1 MRMRRHHYQQEEDT
15 GIDLTPMLD
24 VVFIMLIF
32 FIVTSSFIKE
42 SGVEVQRP
50 QADTAS
56 TQDKGNILIAVTADG
71 QVWIDKQAVDVQRPR
86 PCRADAG
93 GSARGRGGCPG
104 RPGCPHRPCGAGD
117 GPGAPGRR
125 AGRGAGCQHGVA
137 LMQPRL
143 VRFSLAFVAAC
154 VVALLLFALMLSMV
168 NPPRS
173 KIQEDP
179 LAIANFVRM
188 DGRNE
193 DSATRTRQQ
202 APQPPQPKT
211 PQPPTPPTP
220 NMATPDAN
228 LPKLDLDLPSIDA
241 GISVA
246 TAPAPSLSGLTAA
259 QSAPAA
265 APAPAS
271 AAVEA
276 AGKPGGPEQ
285 EVMPLNDVRPEY
297 PYRARQQGIEGHIKL
312 AFTINPQGRVE
323 NIRVL
328 EASPRNVFDREAR
341 VPRPAGVPRA
351 PRTVRRYPEKP
362 LKPCTSA
369 CKENAE
375 MLRLLLVLTLSL
387 AASVQA
393 AQAIDP
399 AVFMALERAQ
409 TAQSKGDY
417 AAARRRWT
425 ARAPSR
431 GATKRLCSGA
441 AEAIWPG
448 PKATT
453 GRRWSG
459 WTRPWPAAS
468 WTSNCWPASAS
479 IWHA

>member
-1 MRMRRHHYQQEEDT
+1 
-15 GIDLTPMLD
+15 
-24 VVFIMLIF
+24 
-32 FIVTSSFIKE
+32 
-42 SGVEVQRP
+42 
-50 QADTAS
+50 
-56 TQDKGNILIAVTADG
+56 
-71 QVWIDKQAVDVQRPR
+71 
-86 PCRADAG
+86 
-93 GSARGRGGCPG
+93 
-104 RPGCPHRPCGAGD
+104 
-117 GPGAPGRR
+117 
-125 AGRGAGCQHGVA
+125 
-137 LMQPRL
+137 MQPRL

-259 QSAPAA
+259 QSAPAPAA

-341 VPRPAGVPRA
+341 RAAARWRFA
-351 PRTVRRYPEKP
+351 PRT
-362 LKPCTSA
+362 
-369 CKENAE
+369 ENGAPVARE
-375 MLRLLLVLTLSL
+375 AVKTLHFRL
-387 AASVQA
+387 QG
-393 AQAIDP
+393 
-399 AVFMALERAQ
+399 ER
-409 TAQSKGDY
+409 
-417 AAARRRWT
+417 
-425 ARAPSR
+425 
-431 GATKRLCSGA
+431 
-441 AEAIWPG
+441 
-448 PKATT
+448 
-453 GRRWSG
+453 
-459 WTRPWPAAS
+459 
-468 WTSNCWPASAS
+468 
-479 IWHA
+479 

>member
-1 MRMRRHHYQQEEDT
+1 
-15 GIDLTPMLD
+15 
-24 VVFIMLIF
+24 
-32 FIVTSSFIKE
+32 
-42 SGVEVQRP
+42 
-50 QADTAS
+50 
-56 TQDKGNILIAVTADG
+56 
-71 QVWIDKQAVDVQRPR
+71 
-86 PCRADAG
+86 
-93 GSARGRGGCPG
+93 
-104 RPGCPHRPCGAGD
+104 
-117 GPGAPGRR
+117 
-125 AGRGAGCQHGVA
+125 
-137 LMQPRL
+137 MQPRL

-193 DSATRTRQQ
+193 DSATRSRQQ

-228 LPKLDLDLPSIDA
+228 LPKLDLDLPNIDA

-341 VPRPAGVPRA
+341 RAAARWRFA
-351 PRTVRRYPEKP
+351 PRT
-362 LKPCTSA
+362 
-369 CKENAE
+369 ENGAPVSRE
-375 MLRLLLVLTLSL
+375 AVKTLHFRL
-387 AASVQA
+387 QG
-393 AQAIDP
+393 
-399 AVFMALERAQ
+399 ER
-409 TAQSKGDY
+409 
-417 AAARRRWT
+417 
-425 ARAPSR
+425 
-431 GATKRLCSGA
+431 
-441 AEAIWPG
+441 
-448 PKATT
+448 
-453 GRRWSG
+453 
-459 WTRPWPAAS
+459 
-468 WTSNCWPASAS
+468 
-479 IWHA
+479 

>member
-1 MRMRRHHYQQEEDT
+1 
-15 GIDLTPMLD
+15 
-24 VVFIMLIF
+24 
-32 FIVTSSFIKE
+32 
-42 SGVEVQRP
+42 
-50 QADTAS
+50 
-56 TQDKGNILIAVTADG
+56 
-71 QVWIDKQAVDVQRPR
+71 
-86 PCRADAG
+86 
-93 GSARGRGGCPG
+93 
-104 RPGCPHRPCGAGD
+104 
-117 GPGAPGRR
+117 
-125 AGRGAGCQHGVA
+125 
-137 LMQPRL
+137 MQPRL

-312 AFTINPQGRVE
+312 AFTINPQGGWRTSAYWRRHHATCS
-323 NIRVL
+323 I
-328 EASPRNVFDREAR
+328 AR
-341 VPRPAGVPRA
+341 PGVPRPAGVRPAHRERCA
-351 PRTVRRYPEKP
+351 GIEAVKT
-362 LKPCTSA
+362 LHF
-369 CKENAE
+369 
-375 MLRLLLVLTLSL
+375 RL
-387 AASVQA
+387 QG
-393 AQAIDP
+393 
-399 AVFMALERAQ
+399 ER
-409 TAQSKGDY
+409 
-417 AAARRRWT
+417 
-425 ARAPSR
+425 
-431 GATKRLCSGA
+431 
-441 AEAIWPG
+441 
-448 PKATT
+448 
-453 GRRWSG
+453 
-459 WTRPWPAAS
+459 
-468 WTSNCWPASAS
+468 
-479 IWHA
+479 